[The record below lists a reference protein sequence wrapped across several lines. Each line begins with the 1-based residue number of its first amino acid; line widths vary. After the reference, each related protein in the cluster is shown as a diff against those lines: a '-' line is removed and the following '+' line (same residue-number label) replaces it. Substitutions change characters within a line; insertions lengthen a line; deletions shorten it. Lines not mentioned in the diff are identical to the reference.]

1 MSQDLREMFKNS
13 DTEIVQTMKDGHEQR
28 FLKRIEMELPVT
40 KGPSFPWFKIAASL
54 ITMIGL
60 GTYIFMNWNNPELVN
75 TTIVEK
81 NNHVPEEKGISFG
94 DLSPDLK
101 KVEDYYL
108 MSINME
114 LSQLEISDRN
124 KTLIDSFMERLEEL
138 NAEYKKLNTELNEIG
153 PNDQTITALIKN
165 LQLRL
170 QLLHKLR
177 DKLKE
182 LQTRGR
188 EAVNNNLVTSVWED
202 KILN

>member
-13 DTEIVQTMKDGHEQR
+13 DKEIVPTMKDGHEQR
-28 FLKRIEMELPVT
+28 FLQRMAVELPVA
-40 KGPSFPWFKIAASL
+40 KRPSSPWFTIAASL
-54 ITMIGL
+54 IILAGL
-60 GTYIFMNWNNPELVN
+60 GTYIFMNWNKPEPVE

-81 NNHVPEEKGISFG
+81 NNPGPEERGISLG

-101 KVEDYYL
+101 KVEDYY
-108 MSINME
+108 MVSINME

-138 NAEYKKLNTELNEIG
+138 NGEYKKLNAELNEIG

-182 LQTRGR
+182 LQTQST
-188 EAVNNNLVTSVWED
+188 EAD
-202 KILN
+202 KNALLTAV

>member
-13 DTEIVQTMKDGHEQR
+13 YTEVEPSMKDGHERR
-28 FLKRIEMELPVT
+28 FMERMEMELPVT

-54 ITMIGL
+54 IILTGL
-60 GTYIFMNWNNPELVN
+60 GAYIFMNWNKPEPVG

-81 NNHVPEEKGISFG
+81 NNPAAEERGISLG

-101 KVEDYYL
+101 KVEDYY
-108 MSINME
+108 MVSINME

-124 KTLIDSFMERLEEL
+124 KTLIDSFMERLEDL
-138 NAEYKKLNTELNEIG
+138 NVEYKKLNAELNEIG

-182 LQTRGR
+182 LQIQST
-188 EAVNNNLVTSVWED
+188 EAD
-202 KILN
+202 KNTLITNV

>member
-188 EAVNNNLVTSVWED
+188 EADNNNLITSV
-202 KILN
+202 

>member
-1 MSQDLREMFKNS
+1 MFKNS
-13 DTEIVQTMKDGHEQR
+13 DTEIDQSMKDGHEQR
-28 FLKRIEMELPVT
+28 FMKRMEMELPVA

-54 ITMIGL
+54 IILIGL
-60 GTYIFMNWNNPELVN
+60 GTYFFMNWNNLEPIK
-75 TTIVEK
+75 TTIVDK
-81 NNHVPEEKGISFG
+81 NKPVPEDKGISLG

-108 MSINME
+108 VSINLE

-138 NAEYKKLNTELNEIG
+138 NLEYKKLNTELNEIG

-182 LQTRGR
+182 LQSRGMG
-188 EAVNNNLVTSVWED
+188 ADNDNLITSV
-202 KILN
+202 